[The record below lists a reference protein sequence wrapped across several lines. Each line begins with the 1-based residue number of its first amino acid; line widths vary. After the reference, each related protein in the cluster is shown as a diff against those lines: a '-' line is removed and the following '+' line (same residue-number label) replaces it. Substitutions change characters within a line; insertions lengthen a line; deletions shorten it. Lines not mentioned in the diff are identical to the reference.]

1 MNDVLSL
8 MGLAKKA
15 GKLELGEEPVGAA
28 CRSRKARVVLL
39 ASDAAANTVRRA
51 AHFGQAG
58 QVPFLTIPFTKAEIG
73 RMSGR
78 STCAMSAVTDAGL
91 AAALVSKLAVSAPET
106 YGAAAGLLQGRAEKA
121 MMRQKESLAHEKK
134 LQRAKSK
141 PWAPKSGGT

>member
-28 CRSRKARVVLL
+28 CRGGKARVVLL

-58 QVPFLTIPFTKAEIG
+58 HVPFLTIPFTKEEIG
-73 RMSGR
+73 RMAGR
-78 STCAMSAVTDAGL
+78 STCAMTAVTDVGFAAALLSKL
-91 AAALVSKLAVSAPET
+91 AAADPEA
-106 YGAAAGLLQGRAEKA
+106 YGPAAGQLTVKAEKA
-121 MMRQKESLAHEKK
+121 LQRQKESQAHEKK
-134 LQRAKSK
+134 LLRGKNK
-141 PWAPKSGGT
+141 PWAPKTG